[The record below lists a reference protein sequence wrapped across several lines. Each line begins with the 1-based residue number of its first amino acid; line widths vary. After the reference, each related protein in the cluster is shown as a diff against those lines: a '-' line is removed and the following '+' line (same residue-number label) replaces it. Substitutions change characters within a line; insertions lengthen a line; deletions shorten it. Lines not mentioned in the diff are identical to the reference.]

1 MDATSGDMKIVILTG
16 LSGSGKSTALRV
28 FEDLGFFCVDGL
40 PVSLVPKLIGLF
52 DEKGGQRYKG
62 LALGMDVRQA
72 DLDRDWGATLAQIK
86 VKDVGLQILFFEAD
100 TQEII
105 RRYATTRR
113 PHPLESA
120 AMGLEQAVLAERERM
135 RPLRDAADMVL
146 DTTDFSI
153 HDLRR
158 KLQEKW
164 ASIRPAKGTLKVH
177 VMSFGFKYGPPSE
190 ADMVFDLRFLPN
202 PYFDKELRERTGK
215 DQPVR
220 DYVLARDPGREFLTR
235 LTEFLRYLLPLYAK
249 EGRYR
254 LTIAFG
260 CTGGRHRSV
269 AVAESVFDTLSK
281 AGYSLS
287 LEHRHIERG

>member
-1 MDATSGDMKIVILTG
+1 MEDAPAELTIIILTG

-72 DLDRDWGATLAQIK
+72 DLDRDWGATLAQ
-86 VKDVGLQILFFEAD
+86 VTSRDVGLQIIFFEAD

-113 PHPLESA
+113 PHPLESPT
-120 AMGLEQAVLAERERM
+120 MGLEQAVVAERERM
-135 RPLRDAADMVL
+135 TPLRDAADMVI

-164 ASIRPAKGTLKVH
+164 ASIRPAKGTL
-177 VMSFGFKYGPPSE
+177 
-190 ADMVFDLRFLPN
+190 
-202 PYFDKELRERTGK
+202 
-215 DQPVR
+215 
-220 DYVLARDPGREFLTR
+220 
-235 LTEFLRYLLPLYAK
+235 
-249 EGRYR
+249 
-254 LTIAFG
+254 
-260 CTGGRHRSV
+260 
-269 AVAESVFDTLSK
+269 
-281 AGYSLS
+281 
-287 LEHRHIERG
+287 